1 MKTADFKMAIR
12 GVILAFGVT
21 LAACGDK
28 TDIIDDAPE
37 PPKPKE
43 PTIEVLNKPKAMC
56 IDTEANFIKFA
67 RKENLDKELEKIKK
81 CGLNL
86 IYIDAK
92 PSNGYALYK
101 SDILPYC
108 TSFAKLH
115 VERDYDDFLGYV
127 IEKCEELGIDVIASV
142 NATCW
147 GWTDGN
153 VKQGFL
159 YDQWDKWGDKVQV
172 RGDNDNADV
181 TIPITEDPLQN
192 FMALDPTYPE
202 VQQLI
207 VDVCKELVEKYPKLK
222 GISIDYLR
230 YCNNDGGWF
239 GLGERNM
246 RDYAAYWGESV
257 PVHTEMISPGGGIGP
272 KFAKWIEYRSATVTR
287 TLEKIRAAV
296 KAVNPECEL
305 HMWCSAQ
312 WSSRYSVGQNWAS
325 NKYKP
330 MGGQYTDTY
339 NRTGFAHL
347 LDVFVTGAYA
357 STVWINEDPTGEWVV
372 ERFLTN
378 WNDYIMGDCKCY
390 GSIAAYA
397 LDAKGHADATYLC
410 LKHTD
415 GYMTFELSHIN
426 NLNLWNSILEG
437 IFRYQGS
444 MLNE

>member
-12 GVILAFGVT
+12 GVMLALGVT

-37 PPKPKE
+37 PPKPEE

-81 CGLNL
+81 YGLNM

-92 PSNGYALYK
+92 ASNGYALYK

-115 VERDYDDFLGYV
+115 VERDYDDFLGYI

-222 GISIDYLR
+222 GIR
-230 YCNNDGGWF
+230 
-239 GLGERNM
+239 
-246 RDYAAYWGESV
+246 
-257 PVHTEMISPGGGIGP
+257 
-272 KFAKWIEYRSATVTR
+272 
-287 TLEKIRAAV
+287 
-296 KAVNPECEL
+296 
-305 HMWCSAQ
+305 
-312 WSSRYSVGQNWAS
+312 
-325 NKYKP
+325 
-330 MGGQYTDTY
+330 
-339 NRTGFAHL
+339 
-347 LDVFVTGAYA
+347 
-357 STVWINEDPTGEWVV
+357 
-372 ERFLTN
+372 
-378 WNDYIMGDCKCY
+378 
-390 GSIAAYA
+390 
-397 LDAKGHADATYLC
+397 
-410 LKHTD
+410 
-415 GYMTFELSHIN
+415 
-426 NLNLWNSILEG
+426 
-437 IFRYQGS
+437 
-444 MLNE
+444 